1 MSEYQISSEY
11 DLKTEERESEKK
23 ENHWAV
29 VAHAFNPSTQEAERK
44 ADGSLEFQSSLICIT
59 SSRPAKDTQRNSVSK
74 KTTNKQANTKNITCS
89 ALNV

>member
-29 VAHAFNPSTQEAERK
+29 VAHAFNPSTQEAERE
-44 ADGSLEFQSSLICIT
+44 ADGSLEFQSSLICIA
-59 SSRPAKDTQRNSVSK
+59 SSRTAKDTQRNSVSK
-74 KTTNKQANTKNITCS
+74 KKQTNKQTQKTS
-89 ALNV
+89 PVLH

>member
-44 ADGSLEFQSSLICIT
+44 ADGSLEFQSSLICIA

-74 KTTNKQANTKNITCS
+74 KKQTSKQTQKTS
-89 ALNV
+89 PVLH